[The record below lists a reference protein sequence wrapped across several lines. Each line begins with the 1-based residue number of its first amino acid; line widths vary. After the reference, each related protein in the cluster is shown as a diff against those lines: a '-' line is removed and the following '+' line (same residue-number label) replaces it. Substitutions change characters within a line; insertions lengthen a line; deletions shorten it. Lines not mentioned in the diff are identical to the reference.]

1 MEFVVALL
9 TLSSLFLTATILMVR
24 WMLRSLNYQTSQQT
38 STAQLQSEVLI
49 HISNLLASKD
59 PLAFQQ
65 VNAVTNYVE
74 EPFTGLIQTGD
85 ELELARLEAEAKL
98 MDAAFDARLSDME

>member
-9 TLSSLFLTATILMVR
+9 TLSLLFLTATTLMVR
-24 WMLRSLNYQTSQQT
+24 WMLRSLNFQASQQKEQAT
-38 STAQLQSEVLI
+38 LQSEVLL
-49 HISNLLASKD
+49 HLSNLLASKD

-65 VNAVTNYVE
+65 VNAVTNYIE